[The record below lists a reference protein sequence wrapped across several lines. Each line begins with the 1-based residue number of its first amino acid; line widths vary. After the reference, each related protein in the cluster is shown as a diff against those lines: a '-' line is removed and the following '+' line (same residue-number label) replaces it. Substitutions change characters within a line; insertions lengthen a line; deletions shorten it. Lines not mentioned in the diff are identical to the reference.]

1 MKRITIVRQTTE
13 FYEVPSDAEITEQ
26 TFSDYHASV
35 VITDAIHVVSVT
47 DFDEQIEQIEQIAQI
62 EDVEVIE
69 VVENVDVLELTNE
82 NEETEDARKS

>member
-13 FYEVPSDAEITEQ
+13 FYEVPSDEEITEQ

-47 DFDEQIEQIEQIAQI
+47 DFDEQIE
-62 EDVEVIE
+62 DVEVIE